1 MRNVDQLVYKLYD
14 LTLKRSLRIS
24 IRGSKMK
31 LKKHAGRLKENMKS
45 YTKNHFHT
53 ALTTFFNLADI
64 LTMQEI
70 YYIER

>member
-31 LKKHAGRLKENMKS
+31 LKNAGRLKENMKS

-53 ALTTFFNLADI
+53 ALTTFFNLTDI

-70 YYIER
+70 YSIER

>member
-31 LKKHAGRLKENMKS
+31 LKNM
-45 YTKNHFHT
+45 
-53 ALTTFFNLADI
+53 
-64 LTMQEI
+64 
-70 YYIER
+70 RVV